1 MLLHRFSSP
10 VALWFVFFVNGAVLS
25 SWAPRIP
32 EVKDD
37 LALSDSALGTALL
50 GIALGA
56 VPAMLITGRVLR
68 NSRDV
73 TVCAIAAL
81 AFPAALP
88 LIGFATGLAT
98 LMGVLLLLGAL
109 SGVLDIAMN
118 TAAMR
123 VQAGE
128 QKRIIG
134 TLHGA
139 YSIGVMAGAG
149 TAAWAV
155 HLETDLTAH
164 FLASS
169 ACLLVLGAMA
179 AAVLVASTS
188 HSQENARQSRTTA
201 PMAPTG
207 KPRSG
212 DGWIPVTVAV
222 LALSGFLLEG
232 MITDWSSLL
241 LRRDMGA
248 DPAFAASALTLFSAA
263 MFLSRT
269 ASDMLSRYI
278 PDGIFVVV
286 AAGAVAVPT
295 AAAIMVE
302 SPGVALVAVILIGL
316 CAGPMFPLALTRA
329 AHARPHEV
337 AGVSARLSV
346 IGYAAYLA
354 GPPVIGV
361 AAEYTGLPA
370 TFLGVT
376 VVTAVCLLGIVF
388 VWRRHR
394 FTALPERL

>member
-37 LALSDSALGTALL
+37 LALTDGALGIALL

-68 NSRDV
+68 NARDV
-73 TVCAIAAL
+73 TVCAVAAL
-81 AFPAALP
+81 AFPSALP

-98 LMGVLLLLGAL
+98 LMAVLLLLGVL
-109 SGVLDIAMN
+109 SGVLDVAMN

-123 VQAGE
+123 VQAVE

-155 HLETDLTAH
+155 HLKADLTAH

-169 ACLLVLGAMA
+169 ACLLVLGAVA

-188 HSQENARQSRTTA
+188 HSREDARQSQTTA
-201 PMAPTG
+201 PMAPTD
-207 KPRSG
+207 KPRSRG
-212 DGWIPVTVAV
+212 GWVPITVAV

-232 MITDWSSLL
+232 MVTDWSSLL
-241 LRRDMGA
+241 LQRDMGA
-248 DPAFAASALTLFSAA
+248 DPAFAASALTVFSAA

-376 VVTAVCLLGIVF
+376 VVTAVCLLGTAF
-388 VWRRHR
+388 VWRRHSR
-394 FTALPERL
+394 HHRSVL

>member
-37 LALSDSALGTALL
+37 LALSDSALGIALL

-68 NSRDV
+68 RASDA
-73 TVCAIAAL
+73 TVCAVAAL

-88 LIGFATGLAT
+88 LIVFATGLAT
-98 LMGVLLLLGAL
+98 LMCVLLLLGAL
-109 SGVLDIAMN
+109 SGVLDVAMN
-118 TAAMR
+118 TTAMR
-123 VQAGE
+123 VQAVA

-155 HLETDLTAH
+155 HLEADLTAH

-179 AAVLVASTS
+179 STVLVASTPYS
-188 HSQENARQSRTTA
+188 RVGARQSRTTA
-201 PMAPTG
+201 PMARTG
-207 KPRSG
+207 EPRSRG
-212 DGWIPVTVAV
+212 GWVPVTVAV

-232 MITDWSSLL
+232 MATDWSSLL

-286 AAGAVAVPT
+286 AAGCVAVST

-361 AAEYTGLPA
+361 AAEYTGLPT

-376 VVTAVCLLGIVF
+376 VVTAVCLLGTAF
-388 VWRRHR
+388 VWRHHSRHHR
-394 FTALPERL
+394 SVL